1 MKERSPILILLA
13 GPNGSG
19 KTTFARLLLQH
30 QWGQQCRVCNADAL
44 AESLG
49 SWNDPVCIAKA
60 QSMVQEQMQT
70 ALAAKEDIIYETV
83 FSHPS
88 KLELIRQARAIG
100 YFVRL
105 FFICTDS
112 PRINVSRVAKRF
124 ASGGHDVPGDKVT
137 NRYHRSLRY
146 GAQAMRLVQRGYLFD
161 NSIEA
166 VDEQY
171 QFHPVFRTIEGCQTK
186 IYIPVEEMPASY
198 RFFLEDFQCA
208 LSEEM

>member
-1 MKERSPILILLA
+1 
-13 GPNGSG
+13 
-19 KTTFARLLLQH
+19 
-30 QWGQQCRVCNADAL
+30 
-44 AESLG
+44 
-49 SWNDPVCIAKA
+49 
-60 QSMVQEQMQT
+60 MQNS
-70 ALAAKEDIIYETV
+70 LAAREDIIYETV

-88 KLELIRQARAIG
+88 KLELIRQARAFG

-137 NRYHRSLRY
+137 QRYHRSLRY

-166 VDEQY
+166 EDEQY
-171 QFHPVFRTIEGCQTK
+171 QFHPVFRTIDGCHTK
-186 IYIPVEEMPASY
+186 IYMPVEEMPASY
-198 RFFLEDFQCA
+198 RFFLEDYQ
-208 LSEEM
+208 SSRPEDI